1 MHWLCR
7 KQSIHLFIHNEKSN
21 QPADWR
27 LMFAIQFILPLQA
40 NLQGNQIKMRI
51 FHCECGLW
59 GAGGF
64 GRLKML
70 KSPIWDLTLSP
81 MGMPPAEGPPV
92 FLDQAALSP
101 EPGWRHLASWDLSF
115 SFSYA
120 SLTPSSFLYNCHV
133 LVFFNSILILFNFFF
148 FFLSKKYDPCKTF
161 GQSKSSPPPT
171 DNLWLMA
178 KGGSARENEYNDKI
192 EDIAQGIKRAGIIF
206 LPFLNILP
214 SGFSTLL

>member
-64 GRLKML
+64 GGLKML

-81 MGMPPAEGPPV
+81 VGMPPAEGPPV

-148 FFLSKKYDPCKTF
+148 FFCPRNTILVRLLDKVKAPHHLQTTSDWWPRGGQRGKMNTMIKLRTLPKASRELGLS
-161 GQSKSSPPPT
+161 SSH
-171 DNLWLMA
+171 L
-178 KGGSARENEYNDKI
+178 
-192 EDIAQGIKRAGIIF
+192 
-206 LPFLNILP
+206 
-214 SGFSTLL
+214 